1 MPSQPFVTQLPVRFR
16 DLDSFG
22 HVNTAVHASYVE
34 EARMAYFE
42 QVVGVDLASVG
53 TVVASLSIDY
63 RRPIEFGDDLA
74 VETRVSA
81 IGTTSLTLDHDLRVD
96 GDVVS
101 TATVVVVRYDY
112 AADEPVA
119 VPEAWRS
126 AIVDFEGDAI
136 E

>member
-1 MPSQPFVTQLPVRFR
+1 MASQPFVTQLPVRYR

-22 HVNTAVHASYVE
+22 HVNTAVHASYIE
-34 EARMAYFE
+34 EARIAYFE
-42 QVVGVDLASVG
+42 AVVGVDLASVG

-74 VETRVSA
+74 VETRVSE
-81 IGTTSLTLDHDLRVD
+81 IGTTSLTLDHELRVD
-96 GDVVS
+96 GAVAS

-112 AADEPVA
+112 ESEEPIA

-126 AIVDFEGDAI
+126 AIADFEGEMID
-136 E
+136 